1 MTDVREY
8 AAIKGIST
16 EQAAAELGEQYEGEP
31 TPGSTPVASWPTPG
45 LGHNSGAQIA
55 SPDASA
61 LTMAAR
67 DKLRQIVAKV
77 NTLDEERKE
86 VAGQIKDVYAEAKS
100 MGYDTKAL
108 RKVIREMNMDRQERE
123 EMEAIMDV
131 YRIALDM
138 KD

>member
-1 MTDVREY
+1 MDVREY
-8 AAIKGIST
+8 AAIKGITT
-16 EQAAAELGEQYEGEP
+16 EEAAREMGEQYQTEP
-31 TPGSTPVASWPTPG
+31 AGF
-45 LGHNSGAQIA
+45 GHNSGMQVA

-100 MGYDTKAL
+100 MGYDTKTL
-108 RKVIREMNMDRQERE
+108 RKVIREMSMDRQERE

-131 YRIALDM
+131 YRLALDM